1 MPFFFFDQ
9 NKQKLGNKKWFFGQL
24 KNQIEPAFFN
34 AFIMK

>member
-24 KNQIEPAFFN
+24 KNQIEPDINFL
-34 AFIMK
+34 MRLK